1 MEGLVARE
9 NFKLVDGKLVIVYC
23 AVVFRRD
30 GCLYKATSPY
40 RQVAPSSIQDLQNI
54 TPIAPEDYQPLLPSD
69 AFIAHD
75 PALYYRRAGTARYL
89 DSIEQGLRHLHSL
102 GFIHNDLNP
111 ANIMI
116 TEEDIPVI
124 IDFDSATAP
133 GASLQNV
140 KRTHGWFDHRIVVSQ
155 QSNDL
160 DALAEI
166 RTWLTGSSPYEYR
179 FDL

>member
-1 MEGLVARE
+1 MGHL
-9 NFKLVDGKLVIVYC
+9 NKVDFI
-23 AVVFRRD
+23 
-30 GCLYKATSPY
+30 TSLET
-40 RQVAPSSIQDLQNI
+40 RK
-54 TPIAPEDYQPLLPSD
+54 
-69 AFIAHD
+69 
-75 PALYYRRAGTARYL
+75 RKAGTARYL
-89 DSIEQGLRHLHSL
+89 DSIELGLRHLHSL
-102 GFIHNDLNP
+102 GFNHNDLNP

-116 TEEDIPVI
+116 TEDDIPVI

-140 KRTHGWFDHRIVVSQ
+140 KRTHGWFDHRVVVSQ

-166 RTWLTGSSPYEYR
+166 RIWLTGSSPNEYR

>member
-1 MEGLVARE
+1 
-9 NFKLVDGKLVIVYC
+9 
-23 AVVFRRD
+23 
-30 GCLYKATSPY
+30 
-40 RQVAPSSIQDLQNI
+40 
-54 TPIAPEDYQPLLPSD
+54 
-69 AFIAHD
+69 
-75 PALYYRRAGTARYL
+75 
-89 DSIEQGLRHLHSL
+89 
-102 GFIHNDLNP
+102 
-111 ANIMI
+111 MI